1 MPFSIRLD
9 HEPVEQPQLLLVDD
23 DAMARLLTATALRHH
38 GFEVTVAESGPD
50 ALARLEH
57 WRPDLIVLDAVMP
70 GQDGF
75 ETCRLLRARPGLA
88 ALPVLMLTGLE
99 DEASIEQAYQAGAT
113 DFFVKSTR
121 WALLAGRLRHLL
133 RATRIGAELERKRSE
148 LARAQQIARIGSVAW
163 RCGRFG
169 LHTTA
174 EALHVLGLPADA
186 RLDLRHVLRRLEP
199 AARRALLAQLR
210 EALAARQPLTLELHL
225 AQEGSRELILHVEVE
240 PQFDL
245 RGALVG
251 YAGIVQDVGERR
263 AAEDR
268 IHQLAH
274 FDALT
279 GLPNRREL
287 IARAERAIDAAR
299 REGEALAVLLI
310 GLDRVKLVNDTLGH
324 AAGDELLRRVAF
336 RLQACVRHGAMG
348 GETDESRPDLT
359 RHDDV
364 LGRLGGDEFVV
375 LLNGTGRE
383 RDACAVAQRLQ
394 EALRAPLTLAGQDV
408 FVTASI
414 GVALFPRDGA
424 TVPELLRHADAA
436 MRATKEAGRN
446 AVTLYHPTLA
456 GGGREQLQTE
466 TALHMA
472 LARGELVLHYQPKI
486 DLRSGRVAGVEA
498 LMRWQR
504 GERLVPPADF
514 IPLAEETGLIVPMSE
529 WALREAA
536 RQAAAW
542 RGMPGLDGPVAVN
555 LPSRLFE
562 RSDLVATLSAAAEA
576 AGVPQGAVQIEITET
591 GLMKD
596 LQTVIPTLH
605 RLHAIGVGLAID
617 DFGTG
622 YSSLAYLTTLPIDE
636 LKIDR
641 SFIRDLGV
649 TPQSAAVIAAI
660 VALARALSLRVVAEG
675 VETLGQL
682 EALLA
687 LGCDSA
693 QGYLMARP
701 MAPQALQAWVE
712 ALGQGGA
719 AWQCALDA
727 SLPEPPFASLPPA
740 LQRSVGASRR

>member
-9 HEPVEQPQLLLVDD
+9 HEPVDPPQLLLIDD
-23 DAMARLLTATALRHH
+23 DAVARLLTATALRQH
-38 GFEVTVAESGPD
+38 GFEVTVVESGPE
-50 ALARLEH
+50 ALALLER
-57 WRPDLIVLDAVMP
+57 WRPDLIVLDALMP
-70 GQDGF
+70 GLDGF

-88 ALPVLMLTGLE
+88 ALPVLMLTGLD
-99 DEASIEQAYQAGAT
+99 DEASIEQAYRAGAT
-113 DFFVKSTR
+113 DFFLKSSR
-121 WALLAGRLRHLL
+121 WAMLAGRLRHLL
-133 RATRIGAELERKRSE
+133 RAARVRDELERKRSE

-163 RCGRFG
+163 RPGRFG
-169 LHTTA
+169 LDCTA
-174 EALHVLGLPADA
+174 EALHLLGLPSGS
-186 RLDLRHVLRRLEP
+186 RLGLRQVLRRLEP
-199 AARRALLAQLR
+199 VARRTLLAQLR
-210 EALAARQPLTLELHL
+210 ETLAALEPMTLDLRLARDGAPELL
-225 AQEGSRELILHVEVE
+225 LLVEME
-240 PQFDL
+240 PQFDP
-245 RGALVG
+245 RGQLSG
-251 YAGIVQDVGERR
+251 YTGIVQDVGERR

-287 IARAERAIDAAR
+287 IARAERAIDTGR
-299 REGEALAVLLI
+299 RDGEALAVLLI

-336 RLQACVRHGAMG
+336 RLQTCVRHGALG
-348 GETDESRPDLT
+348 ADTLDGARPAT
-359 RHDDV
+359 RHDDL

-408 FVTASI
+408 FITASI

-424 TVPELLRHADAA
+424 SVPELLRHADAA

-498 LMRWQR
+498 LMRWRR
-504 GERLVPPADF
+504 GDRLVPPADF

-542 RGMPGLDGPVAVN
+542 RGLPGLDGPIAVN

-562 RSDLVATLSAAAEA
+562 RSDLIATLGSAAEA
-576 AGVPQGAVQIEITET
+576 AGVPAGAVQIEITET
-591 GLMKD
+591 GLMKN

-649 TPQSAAVIAAI
+649 TPQSAAVVGAI
-660 VALARALSLRVVAEG
+660 VALARTLSLHVVAEG

-682 EALLA
+682 EALLD

-701 MAPQALQAWVE
+701 MEAAALPAWVDSLGAALQPWQQALAPQALRRR
-712 ALGQGGA
+712 
-719 AWQCALDA
+719 
-727 SLPEPPFASLPPA
+727 PPPA
-740 LQRSVGASRR
+740 RPRSPGAHPA